1 MKRFWDKV
9 DVGLDDECWNWTAFK
24 RAGYGRFRFNGKS
37 LLAHRMAW
45 LLMNG
50 EIPDGMVVMHSC
62 DNPSCC
68 NLKHL
73 SLGTQKENVEDMA
86 MKKRHGCQKK
96 THCNHGHEFSLQ
108 NTGIQKTKKNGI
120 QRYCKECKKIQKRNW
135 HRDARATR
143 GGVISSL

>member
-24 RAGYGRFRFNGKS
+24 RAGYGRFRFNGKIYD
-37 LLAHRMAW
+37 AHRFAW

-50 EIPDGMVVMHSC
+50 EIPDGMVVLHSC

-73 SLGTQKENVEDMA
+73 SLGTQKENVADCIEKGRRASD
-86 MKKRHGCQKK
+86 KK
-96 THCNHGHEFSLQ
+96 THCKYGHELV
-108 NTGIQKTKKNGI
+108 QKKR
-120 QRYCKECKKIQKRNW
+120 QRYCREC
-135 HRDARATR
+135 ARIAAQLR
-143 GGVISSL
+143 VGD